1 MGPTL
6 LTVSLVTLSTSIA
19 LVLGV
24 TWGVSLLLLRHA
36 EPRCGVDWTGWLSKI
51 SLLCMLA
58 TISLPLYVH
67 AAGWESATGKFGWL
81 PILRGGQRYWFHG
94 FTAATWIHAGYG
106 VGWIG
111 LATLVSFQGLPA
123 SLWRAACMEA
133 NWWQRMR
140 FVGVPL
146 ALPMIVAASLWVAMV
161 AATEMTVADLYGVN
175 TLADSVYKFYALE
188 PESGP
193 VMISVVVPL
202 VILLPI
208 VVYGVTR
215 GAQVSA
221 IVNAQF
227 NALRSQDRRVRLEGS
242 HDAKLNFGIVRRSW
256 ILAVSL
262 FAITVVALVSGVPL
276 LSLIVKAGWVV
287 ETTSEGDLFHTFS
300 MQQFAFTLQDTLRM
314 FSKEYYWSCQ
324 LVVFSIL
331 FSLPAGWLLAALSER
346 RPNLKGA
353 IWIGMLI
360 LVAIPGPV
368 VSLVLIALFNR
379 PSLSF
384 FYDRTLLPAL
394 LALMTRCVPLAF
406 MIMRAA
412 YRRLDNGPME
422 AARMDGATVW
432 LRLLTIDGPRLW
444 RPVALAA
451 MGIALITFADLS
463 CTLLV
468 LPPSVSTV
476 ATRIF
481 GLLHSGVRYQES
493 GLALV
498 SAVAVWLLSAVG
510 LKLASKS
517 AY

>member
-24 TWGVSLLLLRHA
+24 SWGISLLLLQHA
-36 EPRCGVDWTGWLSKI
+36 EPRGRFDWMGWLSKI
-51 SLLCMLA
+51 NVLCMLA
-58 TISLPLYVH
+58 IISLPLYVH
-67 AAGWESATGKFGWL
+67 AAGWESATGRFGWL

-94 FTAATWIHAGYG
+94 MTAATWIHAGYG

-111 LATLVSFQGLPA
+111 LATLVAFQGLPS
-123 SLWRAACMEA
+123 SLWRAACIDA
-133 NWWQRMR
+133 TWWQRLR
-140 FVGVPL
+140 FVGLPL
-146 ALPMIVAASLWVAMV
+146 TLPLIVAASWWVGIV
-161 AATEMTVADLYGVN
+161 AATEMTVANLYGVS
-175 TLADSVYKFYALE
+175 TLADAVYKFYALE
-188 PESGP
+188 PEAGP
-193 VMISVVVPL
+193 VLISVVVPM

-208 VVYGVTR
+208 VIYGVTL
-215 GAQVSA
+215 GAKFSTAANTYINAIRSRTHRARVEGSNDANMISGSAHRAWMIMASFHAITIVA
-221 IVNAQF
+221 IV
-227 NALRSQDRRVRLEGS
+227 G
-242 HDAKLNFGIVRRSW
+242 
-256 ILAVSL
+256 
-262 FAITVVALVSGVPL
+262 GVPL
-276 LSLIVKAGWVV
+276 VSLIIKAGWKV
-287 ETTSEGDLFHTFS
+287 ETSEGGQLFHTFS
-300 MQQFAFTLQDTLRM
+300 AQQFVFTIQETLRS
-314 FSKEYYWSCQ
+314 FSSEYYWSCQ
-324 LVVFSIL
+324 LVVFSVL
-331 FSLPAGWLLAALSER
+331 FSLPVGWLLAAVSER

-353 IWIGMLI
+353 TWIGMLI

-368 VSLVLIALFNR
+368 VSLVLIAIFNR
-379 PSLSF
+379 PVLSF

-406 MIMRAA
+406 FTLRAA
-412 YRRLDNGPME
+412 YCRLDNAPRE
-422 AARMDGATVW
+422 AARLDGASRW
-432 LRLLTIDGPRLW
+432 RLLLAIEAPRLW
-444 RPVALAA
+444 RPLALAA

-498 SAVAVWLLSAVG
+498 SAVAVWLLAAVG